1 MIITWLFQAGK
12 LQTGGVELVDHWQQD
27 PTAVLWM
34 DLSENEKPEEAALLE
49 SNFGLHP
56 LAIQDAQRDRHP
68 PKIEAFE
75 NHTFILLK
83 GLSADTQNI
92 DFRTIQLA
100 FFVGPRFLVTRH
112 SGHSLSINRLAQRLS
127 ESNPDHYSSVAKL
140 ALQLCRLT
148 ADRYLNI
155 LLVLETRLEELEE
168 LMLSH
173 ADDTLLTELIQY
185 KSDLKRLRRFST
197 YHELIF
203 RKLKDKSFPGFN
215 EDARRHEVVDTWEQQ
230 ERIQSLSQLYYE
242 TASDLID
249 GYISV
254 ASHRLNQIMRV
265 LTIVMSVFIPLSFL
279 AGVYGMNFEHM
290 PELHSQSGYYI
301 LLSVM
306 GAIALTLIF
315 TFKRMKWL

>member
-1 MIITWLFQAGK
+1 MIKTWLFQASQ
-12 LQTGGVELVDHWQQD
+12 LQTGGVELVDDWQQD
-27 PTAVLWM
+27 PAAMLWM

-127 ESNPDHYSSVAKL
+127 ESNPDHYSSPAKL